1 MPVKE
6 DSEITKMYYTM
17 GEVTAMFDVNP
28 SLLRYYEKE
37 FPILTPK
44 KNKKGNRLFTGED
57 IEHLKIIFHLIR
69 DKAIQPRLRIRSV
82 LSTRWRISKSFC
94 LK

>member
-28 SLLRYYEKE
+28 SLLRYYAQEE
-37 FPILTPK
+37 
-44 KNKKGNRLFTGED
+44 
-57 IEHLKIIFHLIR
+57 
-69 DKAIQPRLRIRSV
+69 
-82 LSTRWRISKSFC
+82 
-94 LK
+94 